1 MQTVQCNE
9 IPARSTCHVPRE
21 RAVLDLIALR
31 KHDTATFSELWK
43 KIHFYL
49 TCCRYAIWM
58 NLQYE
63 FFFFTV
69 QFYQTCQIPDETK
82 KILGPKITPP
92 NFQAQSSSSPEIFPW
107 RINVRISKC
116 LWLVYSSY
124 HPLNFTFSHLTV
136 WTARPALYACGTTP
150 IRLIWIPF
158 EIPTLIKLPKMSIDV
173 YIFQIFVSPKKSRDE
188 KFQSKEEIP
197 LSSR

>member
-21 RAVLDLIALR
+21 RAVLDLNTTQRFFL
-31 KHDTATFSELWK
+31 SCEK
-43 KIHFYL
+43 KSISILHVVDMPFEWTYN
-49 TCCRYAIWM
+49 M
-58 NLQYE
+58 N